1 MFHNNNYKVHNIP
14 HCTMS
19 YIRVQLGS
27 IIPCLGSSQENFGI
41 AGGMVL
47 VEEGPEENTIIEDS
61 MLK

>member
-1 MFHNNNYKVHNIP
+1 
-14 HCTMS
+14 MS
-19 YIRVQLGS
+19 CIRVHLGL